1 MHKDEVDI
9 LIDYMYWVNHRLL
22 DHASRLSSED
32 FLQDAAIT
40 TRSLRSTFVHELD
53 VEWSWR
59 QNLRGRIGDDDE
71 ELDPSGYPDL
81 PTLHDH
87 WLRDEAEMRLWL
99 DSLSDAEL
107 AEDVYSTFTDERR
120 PLWIF
125 LLHIVTHAAQQQA
138 DAATLLSLAGES
150 PGELTFLEYLSSR

>member
-1 MHKDEVDI
+1 MHKNDVDI
-9 LIDYMYWVNHRLL
+9 LIDYMYWANHRLL
-22 DHASRLSSED
+22 DHAGRLPSEA
-32 FLQDAAIT
+32 FLQDTAVT
-40 TRSLRSTFVHELD
+40 TRSLRSTLVHELD

-59 QNLRGRIGDDDE
+59 QNLRGRIGDDDA
-71 ELDPSGYPDL
+71 ELDPNDYPDV
-81 PTLHDH
+81 PTLHDR
-87 WLRDEAEMRLWL
+87 WLRDEAEMRSWL

-107 AEDVYSTFTDERR
+107 AENVYSTFTDERR